1 MAAKPT
7 NIKRAGKPLP
17 TAKPAGKKELLSK
30 AKPKKTLNDYLKAGK
45 RPPVKGPKAPPDYD
59 VVIKGYNDK
68 KTTGRK

>member
-7 NIKRAGKPLP
+7 N
-17 TAKPAGKKELLSK
+17 KKK
-30 AKPKKTLNDYLKAGK
+30 IAPKKTLNDYLKAGK
-45 RPPVKGPKAPPDYD
+45 KPPVKGPKAPPDYD